1 MKRIPRAVS
10 AALVLVVLT
19 LCAAWLMRSC
29 ARMPGEAARA
39 AGEPAVE
46 LARRIADGVARR
58 LPFRPEVRIGRE
70 TVLQAQTPIL
80 ELATVRREFAHQY
93 EWEHQWLGSTKR
105 LRLRGTFAA
114 KAGFDLARDFYLE
127 LDPRDSRVVLV
138 WPEPEVLGVEMLSY
152 EAEEA
157 EGFWN
162 KLSAEER
169 AAAVNTLLESARET
183 ASQQGNLTAEARRLL
198 EEGMRAAVTE
208 SGGVWGGPKD

>member
-1 MKRIPRAVS
+1 MEHMPRAVS
-10 AALVLVVLT
+10 TALVLVVLT
-19 LCAAWLMRSC
+19 LCATWLMRSC

-70 TVLQAQTPIL
+70 TVLEAQTTLL
-80 ELATVRREFAHQY
+80 ELATVRREFTHEY

-105 LRLRGTFAA
+105 LRLRGAFAA
-114 KAGFDLARDFYLE
+114 KAGFDLHEDFYLE

-138 WPEPEVLGVEMLSY
+138 WPEPKVLGVEMLSY
-152 EAEEA
+152 QTEET

-162 KLSAEER
+162 RLSAEER
-169 AAAVNTLLESARET
+169 AAAVNALLASARES
-183 ASQQGNLTAEARRLL
+183 AARHGNLTAEAKRRL
-198 EEGMRAAVTE
+198 EEQVGAAVTE
-208 SGGVWGGPKD
+208 SGGIWGGPKD